1 MSKSDTTT
9 PHPSKIIREEMKARG
24 WNRDTL
30 AMRMGPEWPTNRLS
44 LDLYFEVGPL
54 RTNMVIGAQSA
65 KKFAKAFDMTPEF
78 FMNLCTAWRKGQ
90 TDAKT

>member
-1 MSKSDTTT
+1 MTTQT
-9 PHPSKIIREEMKARG
+9 TLVPHPSKIIKDEMKARG

-30 AMRMGPEWPTNRLS
+30 AMRMGPEWPPNRLS

-54 RTNMVIGAQSA
+54 RTDMVIGKTSA

-78 FMNLCTAWRKGQ
+78 FMSLCAAWRKGQ
-90 TDAKT
+90 LDAKA